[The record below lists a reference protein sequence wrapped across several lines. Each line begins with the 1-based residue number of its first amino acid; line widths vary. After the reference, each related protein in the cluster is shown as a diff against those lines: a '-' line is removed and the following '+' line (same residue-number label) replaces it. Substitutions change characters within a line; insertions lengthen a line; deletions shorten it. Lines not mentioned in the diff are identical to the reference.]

1 MERRILMLRI
11 IMIFIFGSAMCLST
25 SAQNYVAP
33 AVTISKDKVKIDGK
47 VFYSHIVLERQ
58 TLYSISKAYN
68 VSIDDIYKY
77 NPAIKENGLRKNDII
92 NIPVEE
98 VVQQHKTVEV
108 DETAE
113 VEPTQQQP
121 APEPQV
127 QQTNYGGIQHKV
139 KWYEDLNSIATK
151 YGVSEEAIMKANG
164 MKDRKVKS
172 RQILTIPSMNEY
184 AETTSEESVDA
195 NESELDDINVDVE
208 EDNNIEQYASDS
220 TFIEDFFANY
230 WKAPVNATLI
240 LPFKATGKTSSKNH
254 MDLYS
259 GVLLASREMK
269 ENDIEVH
276 LNVFDIAANVS
287 SIPAEALKNSDLII
301 GPVSTDDITKIYNI
315 SGGGTPIISPLDQKV
330 EKLAS
335 SYINLIQ
342 APASQYAQFNDIAQ
356 WVTEDAQ
363 LGDRI
368 IVIYEKEARQND
380 AGRVMRAIIDMN
392 EVKYTPFSYSILEG
406 RDIQGRLEAIMT
418 TNGINRVVVAS
429 ESEAFVNDA
438 VRNLNLIV
446 HNKIPVILY
455 APAKIRTFETI
466 EVENLH
472 NTSLHASLTYN
483 IDYDDKK
490 VQDFIRKYR
499 AMFGTEPT
507 QFAFQGYDIAK
518 YFIGLASKYQK
529 GWISH
534 LEEENAD
541 MLQNTFKFTPNTEGG
556 YINNG
561 IRRIIYGKDYQ
572 IEEVL

>member
-1 MERRILMLRI
+1 
-11 IMIFIFGSAMCLST
+11 
-25 SAQNYVAP
+25 
-33 AVTISKDKVKIDGK
+33 
-47 VFYSHIVLERQ
+47 
-58 TLYSISKAYN
+58 
-68 VSIDDIYKY
+68 
-77 NPAIKENGLRKNDII
+77 
-92 NIPVEE
+92 
-98 VVQQHKTVEV
+98 
-108 DETAE
+108 
-113 VEPTQQQP
+113 
-121 APEPQV
+121 
-127 QQTNYGGIQHKV
+127 
-139 KWYEDLNSIATK
+139 
-151 YGVSEEAIMKANG
+151 
-164 MKDRKVKS
+164 
-172 RQILTIPSMNEY
+172 
-184 AETTSEESVDA
+184 
-195 NESELDDINVDVE
+195 
-208 EDNNIEQYASDS
+208 
-220 TFIEDFFANY
+220 
-230 WKAPVNATLI
+230 
-240 LPFKATGKTSSKNH
+240 
-254 MDLYS
+254 
-259 GVLLASREMK
+259 
-269 ENDIEVH
+269 
-276 LNVFDIAANVS
+276 
-287 SIPAEALKNSDLII
+287 
-301 GPVSTDDITKIYNI
+301 
-315 SGGGTPIISPLDQKV
+315 
-330 EKLAS
+330 
-335 SYINLIQ
+335 
-342 APASQYAQFNDIAQ
+342 
-356 WVTEDAQ
+356 
-363 LGDRI
+363 
-368 IVIYEKEARQND
+368 
-380 AGRVMRAIIDMN
+380 MN